1 MRRMNRCLL
10 LSAVILCL
18 LLTLGCATTFEPRP
32 LAEVPFKDR
41 AQTQSQGR
49 VRVTAAVLS
58 KEESKEVFGVDLYK
72 KLIQPIWFEVEN
84 REKEP
89 VWFLPGSVDRD
100 YFTPLEVSHV
110 HHFIYAKDLNPKMD
124 KHFNNHG
131 MGYYIGKNRVRSGF
145 VFTHLDEGTKTFNVA
160 IVAEDQKNRTFTFFI
175 EVPGLKVDHSQ
186 VDWDN
191 LYQKDEIVSL
201 DEAGLRKAL
210 EKLPCCVTS
219 EDGKEY
225 GDPLNLVII
234 GDLEDVYYTFIRAG
248 WDETETIYRASA
260 IKTAISFVFGGR
272 YRYSPISSLYVFGRR
287 QDVSFQKARET
298 IHERNHLR
306 LWMTPMIYEGKPVW
320 IGQISRDIGVRFT
333 SKTIV
338 THKIDPD
345 VDETRTYL
353 LQDLAY
359 TQGLRKFA
367 YAKGVG
373 PADISEPRGNLT
385 GDPYFTDGYRAVM
398 WVSSDP
404 VSFEQIEF
412 VEWELRAGQL
422 R

>member
-1 MRRMNRCLL
+1 M
-10 LSAVILCL
+10 
-18 LLTLGCATTFEPRP
+18 
-32 LAEVPFKDR
+32 AEVPFKDR
-41 AQTQSQGR
+41 AQTQSEGR

-58 KEESKEVFGVDLYK
+58 AEESKEVFGVDLYK
-72 KLIQPIWFEVEN
+72 KSIQPIWFEVEN

-89 VWFLPGSVDRD
+89 VSFLPGSVDRD
-100 YFTPLEVSHV
+100 YFTPLEVSHLN
-110 HHFIYAKDLNPKMD
+110 HFTDAKDLNQEMD
-124 KHFNNHG
+124 RHFYDQS
-131 MGYYIGKNRVRSGF
+131 MGYTIGSNKVRSGF
-145 VFTHLDEGTKTFNVA
+145 VFTHLDEGTKAFNVVV
-160 IVAEDQKNRTFTFFI
+160 ITENHQIRPFTFFI
-175 EVPGLKVDHSQ
+175 AVPGIKTDHSR

-191 LYQKDEIVSL
+191 LYPKDEIVTL

-210 EKLPCCVTS
+210 ESLPCCVTS
-219 EDGKEY
+219 KDGKEY

-234 GDLEDVYYTFIRAG
+234 GDLEDVYYAFIRAG

-260 IKTAISFVFGGR
+260 IRTGISFVFGGR
-272 YRYSPISSLYVFGRR
+272 YRYSPVSPLYVYGRP
-287 QDVSFQKARET
+287 QDIALQKARET

-306 LWMTPMIYEGKPVW
+306 LYLTPMIFEGKPVF

-345 VDETRTYL
+345 VDETRSYL

-359 TQGLRKFA
+359 SQGLVKFA
-367 YAKGVG
+367 YVKGVG
-373 PADISEPRGNLT
+373 AAPLSEPRGNLT

-404 VSFEQIEF
+404 VSFEEIEF
-412 VEWELRAGQL
+412 VAWELRAPQL

>member
-1 MRRMNRCLL
+1 MNRYIL
-10 LSAVILCL
+10 LSAVTLCL
-18 LLTLGCATTFEPRP
+18 LLILGCASFQPRP
-32 LAEVPFKDR
+32 MAEVPFKDR
-41 AQTQSQGR
+41 AQTKVDGG

-58 KEESKEVFGVDLYK
+58 AEESKEVFGVDLYK
-72 KLIQPIWFEVEN
+72 KFIQPIWFEVEN
-84 REKEP
+84 REKES
-89 VWFLPGSVDRD
+89 VAFLPGSVDRD
-100 YFTPLEVSHV
+100 YFTPLEVSHLN
-110 HHFIYAKDLNPKMD
+110 HFTHAKDLNEEMD
-124 KHFNNHG
+124 RHFYDQR
-131 MGYYIGKNRVRSGF
+131 MGYDIGSNKVRSGF
-145 VFTHLDEGTKTFNVA
+145 VFTHLDEGTKAFNVVV
-160 IVAEDQKNRTFTFFI
+160 ITENHQIRPFTFFI
-175 EVPGLKVDHSQ
+175 AVPGIKTDHSR

-191 LYQKDEIVSL
+191 LYPKDEIVTL

-210 EKLPCCVTS
+210 ESLPCCVTS
-219 EDGKEY
+219 KDGKEY

-234 GDLEDVYYTFIRAG
+234 GDLEDVYYAFIRAG

-260 IKTAISFVFGGR
+260 IKTGISFVFGGR
-272 YRYSPISSLYVFGRR
+272 YRYSPVSPLYVYGRP
-287 QDVSFQKARET
+287 QDIALQKARET

-306 LWMTPMIYEGKPVW
+306 LYLTPIIFEGKPVF

-345 VDETRTYL
+345 VDETRSYL

-359 TQGLRKFA
+359 SQGLVKFA
-367 YAKGVG
+367 YVKGVG
-373 PADISEPRGNLT
+373 AAPLSEPRGNLT

-404 VSFEQIEF
+404 VSFEEIEF
-412 VEWELRAGQL
+412 VAWELRAPQL

>member
-1 MRRMNRCLL
+1 M
-10 LSAVILCL
+10 
-18 LLTLGCATTFEPRP
+18 
-32 LAEVPFKDR
+32 AEVPFKDR
-41 AQTQSQGR
+41 AQTKVDGG

-58 KEESKEVFGVDLYK
+58 AEESKEVFGVDLYK
-72 KLIQPIWFEVEN
+72 KFIQPIWFEVEN
-84 REKEP
+84 REKES
-89 VWFLPGSVDRD
+89 VAFLPGSVDRD
-100 YFTPLEVSHV
+100 YFAPLEVSHLN
-110 HHFIYAKDLNPKMD
+110 HFTHAKDLNQEMD
-124 KHFNNHG
+124 RHFYDQS
-131 MGYYIGKNRVRSGF
+131 MGYTIGSNKVRSGF
-145 VFTHLDEGTKTFNVA
+145 VFTHLDEGTKAFNVVV
-160 IVAEDQKNRTFTFFI
+160 ITENHQIRPFTFFI
-175 EVPGLKVDHSQ
+175 AVPGIKTDHSR

-191 LYQKDEIVSL
+191 LYPKDEIVTL

-210 EKLPCCVTS
+210 ESLPCCVTS
-219 EDGKEY
+219 KDGKEY

-234 GDLEDVYYTFIRAG
+234 GDLEDVYYAFIRAG

-260 IKTAISFVFGGR
+260 IKTGISFVFGGR
-272 YRYSPISSLYVFGRR
+272 YRYSPVSPLYVYGRP
-287 QDVSFQKARET
+287 QDIALQKARET

-306 LWMTPMIYEGKPVW
+306 LYLTPIIFEGKPVL

-345 VDETRTYL
+345 VDETRSYL

-359 TQGLRKFA
+359 SQGLVKFA
-367 YAKGVG
+367 YVKGVG
-373 PADISEPRGNLT
+373 AAPLSEPRGNLT

-404 VSFEQIEF
+404 VSFEEIEF
-412 VEWELRAGQL
+412 VAWELRAPQL

>member
-1 MRRMNRCLL
+1 M
-10 LSAVILCL
+10 
-18 LLTLGCATTFEPRP
+18 
-32 LAEVPFKDR
+32 AEVPFKDR
-41 AQTQSQGR
+41 AQTQSEGR

-58 KEESKEVFGVDLYK
+58 AEESKEVFGVDLYK
-72 KLIQPIWFEVEN
+72 KSIQPIWFEVEN

-89 VWFLPGSVDRD
+89 VSFLPGSVDRD
-100 YFTPLEVSHV
+100 YFTPLEVSHLN
-110 HHFIYAKDLNPKMD
+110 HFTDAKDLNQEMD
-124 KHFNNHG
+124 RHFYDQS
-131 MGYYIGKNRVRSGF
+131 MGYTIGSNKVRSGF
-145 VFTHLDEGTKTFNVA
+145 VFTHLDEGTKAFNVVV
-160 IVAEDQKNRTFTFFI
+160 ITENHQIRPFTFFI
-175 EVPGLKVDHSQ
+175 AVPGIKTDHSR

-191 LYQKDEIVSL
+191 LYPKDEIVTL

-210 EKLPCCVTS
+210 ESLPCCVTS
-219 EDGKEY
+219 KDGKEY

-234 GDLEDVYYTFIRAG
+234 GDLEDVYYAFIRAG

-260 IKTAISFVFGGR
+260 IKTGISFVFGGR
-272 YRYSPISSLYVFGRR
+272 YRYSPVSPLYVYGRP
-287 QDVSFQKARET
+287 QDIALQKARET

-306 LWMTPMIYEGKPVW
+306 LYLTPMIFEGKPVF

-345 VDETRTYL
+345 VDETRSYL

-359 TQGLRKFA
+359 SQGLVKFA
-367 YAKGVG
+367 YVKGVG
-373 PADISEPRGNLT
+373 AAPLSEPRGNLT

-404 VSFEQIEF
+404 VSFEEIEF
-412 VEWELRAGQL
+412 VAWELRAPQL